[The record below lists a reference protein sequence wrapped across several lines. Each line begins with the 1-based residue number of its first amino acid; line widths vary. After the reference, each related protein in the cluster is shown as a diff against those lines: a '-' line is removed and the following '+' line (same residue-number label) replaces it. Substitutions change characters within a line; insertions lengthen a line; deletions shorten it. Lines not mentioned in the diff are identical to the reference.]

1 MVHFLGLGEDTP
13 SPEHTTQMKANPTII
28 VMVTVVV
35 VGDVVVAI
43 VFSVGE

>member
-13 SPEHTTQMKANPTII
+13 FPEHTTQMKVNSTII

-43 VFSVGE
+43 AFSVGE